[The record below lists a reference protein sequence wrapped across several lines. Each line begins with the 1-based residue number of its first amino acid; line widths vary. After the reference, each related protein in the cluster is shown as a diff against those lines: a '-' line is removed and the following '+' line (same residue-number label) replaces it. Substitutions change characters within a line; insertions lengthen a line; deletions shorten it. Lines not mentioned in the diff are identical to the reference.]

1 MNTTETS
8 PGWQAGFASGHLA
21 LPSDC
26 ALAGYGVPRQ
36 AQKEHDPLLVQA
48 AVLEKPDGLR
58 LLYVNLDV
66 LAVDELLISTI
77 RQEAAR
83 AGLETGHLL
92 VQAIHTHCGP
102 AGILRTDQG
111 LLQAAAWFAGLP
123 DAVLVSSL
131 AQSCVQ
137 VLLEAEKNLQ
147 PVLVSQSRATCQGF
161 TSNRVLEK
169 EIASPVYVLEAAT
182 PSQKACF
189 VFAASHP
196 TVLGPDTLETSADLV
211 WGLRKAL
218 QKDGYDPVF
227 YVNGACG
234 DLSCRYTRRAAT
246 FEEAERL
253 GTLLADCV
261 LQALQEKTPLDLNGS
276 GLIRL
281 WIPLP
286 AARSLSTEEA
296 AAQLR
301 EAKKRVEQAQ
311 KENAP
316 AAVLRKKHVLLEA
329 AQAQVQKARFPLH
342 EATVPACVWIWK
354 WQEEIFFTWP
364 GELFSSLPCLQ
375 SDHVHPFCYANGYL
389 LYLAD
394 RAAHENSVYEAVC
407 SPFDAEAF
415 ESFSQILEGCLSS
428 LRKDPAGTP
437 AASEL
442 RHGHHSV

>member
-261 LQALQEKTPLDLNGS
+261 LQALQGSSGYGFRCRLPAPCRQKKRPLSFGKPKKGWSRHRKKMHRLLCCEKSMSFWKLRRPRCRKRAFLCTKRLFRPVSGS
-276 GLIRL
+276 GSGR
-281 WIPLP
+281 
-286 AARSLSTEEA
+286 
-296 AAQLR
+296 
-301 EAKKRVEQAQ
+301 
-311 KENAP
+311 
-316 AAVLRKKHVLLEA
+316 RK
-329 AQAQVQKARFPLH
+329 
-342 EATVPACVWIWK
+342 
-354 WQEEIFFTWP
+354 
-364 GELFSSLPCLQ
+364 
-375 SDHVHPFCYANGYL
+375 
-389 LYLAD
+389 
-394 RAAHENSVYEAVC
+394 
-407 SPFDAEAF
+407 
-415 ESFSQILEGCLSS
+415 SF
-428 LRKDPAGTP
+428 
-437 AASEL
+437 
-442 RHGHHSV
+442 

>member
-1 MNTTETS
+1 MNSTEIS
-8 PGWQAGFASGHLA
+8 PDWQAGLASGRLL
-21 LPSDC
+21 LPENC

-48 AVLEKPDGLR
+48 AVLKKPDGTR
-58 LLYVNLDV
+58 LLYLNLDL
-66 LAVDELLISTI
+66 LAVDELLISAI
-77 RQEAAR
+77 RKEAVR
-83 AGLETGHLL
+83 AGLETEHLL

-111 LLQAAAWFAGLP
+111 RLQAAAWFTGLP
-123 DAVLVSSL
+123 DADLVSSL
-131 AQSCVQ
+131 ARSCVQ
-137 VLLEAEKNLQ
+137 TLLEAEKNLS
-147 PVLVSQSRATCQGF
+147 PVQVSQAWGTCQGF

-169 EIASPVYVLEAAT
+169 EIISQVYVMEAVTA
-182 PSQKACF
+182 SSKACF

-196 TVLGPDTLETSADLV
+196 TVLGPDTLDTSADLV
-211 WGLRKAL
+211 WGLRQAL
-218 QKDGYDPVF
+218 QKDGYNPVF

-234 DLSCRYTRRAAT
+234 DLSCRYTRRAGT

-261 LQALQEKTPLDLNGS
+261 LQALHTKAPLDLHGS

-286 AARSLSTEEA
+286 AARSLSDVEA
-296 AAQLR
+296 EAQLK
-301 EAKKRVEQAQ
+301 EAEKMVMQAE
-311 KENAP
+311 KEKAP
-316 AAVLRKKHVLLEA
+316 RAVLRKKHVLLEA

-342 EATVPACVWIWK
+342 EQNVPACIWIWK

-375 SDHVHPFCYANGYL
+375 SEHVHPLCYANGYL

-407 SPFDAEAF
+407 SPFDAGAF
-415 ESFSQILEGCLSS
+415 ECFSQILEECIRS
-428 LRKDPAGTP
+428 LRKD
-437 AASEL
+437 
-442 RHGHHSV
+442 SV